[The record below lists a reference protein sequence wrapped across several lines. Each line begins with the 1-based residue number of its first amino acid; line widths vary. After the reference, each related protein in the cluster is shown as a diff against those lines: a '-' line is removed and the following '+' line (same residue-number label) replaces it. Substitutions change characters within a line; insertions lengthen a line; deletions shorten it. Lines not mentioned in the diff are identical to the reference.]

1 MPIIII
7 HGAPGSGKSTL
18 TRELHER
25 LACPW
30 FEFGWIP
37 EFNQLNPHTRITQA
51 QEEQLSFENLVLVA
65 KNYLRHGFEHILL
78 SDLNDVRLLDIPVV
92 FKENQFLIMTLVSE
106 NEELIKER
114 ILTRDNGNT
123 FKDVDQALSIHRL
136 IQKRALLPNEH
147 RLRCDLYTPPQLADQ
162 IQAILSAPIS
172 QADFHPESVNRAD
185 YYSYIK
191 D

>member
-1 MPIIII
+1 MPIIVI

-25 LACPW
+25 FACPW

-37 EFNQLNPHTRITQA
+37 EFNQLNPHTRITQT

-65 KNYLRHGFEHILL
+65 KNYLRHGFEYILL

-92 FKENQFLIMTLVSE
+92 FEHNPFLIMTLVSE

-114 ILTRDNGNT
+114 ILTRDNGNS

-136 IQKRALLPNEH
+136 INHRALLPNEH

-172 QADFHPESVNRAD
+172 QADFHSESVNRAD

-191 D
+191 G